1 MKRGRPPAGGQGG
14 PKERTG
20 PPAGLGAPTAAPSF
34 ARAYPAPM
42 EGQLKRANP
51 TAPNSGQTAQPGSQG
66 GRTEAN
72 PKS

>member
-14 PKERTG
+14 PKQRSG

-34 ARAYPAPM
+34 ARAKSAPM
-42 EGQLKRANP
+42 EGQLKRALP
-51 TAPNSGQTAQPGSQG
+51 TVPNSGQTAQPGSQG
-66 GRTEAN
+66 KRSEAN